1 MRFVSLGCQLR
12 YLPFGMLVARGI
24 WWRGMILPKVV
35 PRGDSGP
42 GSVLVVHDDQ
52 TTLVGERATEEQ
64 HTIDNAPD

>member
-1 MRFVSLGCQLR
+1 
-12 YLPFGMLVARGI
+12 MLVARGI